1 LYSAGNAGNL
11 DWPHLFGIIQGIA
24 KGVHHMHKKAV
35 VHLNLK
41 PENILMKGS
50 KNAQPQINKIRKARE
65 LKGGANKEITLD
77 AKSLPAKG

>member
-1 LYSAGNAGNL
+1 
-11 DWPHLFGIIQGIA
+11 
-24 KGVHHMHKKAV
+24 MHKKAV

-65 LKGGANKEITLD
+65 LKGGAKEITLD